1 MFERTAC
8 TLVAAVALLAGR
20 PAQADPHVGKAAPP
34 FRVVTLDGRK
44 LTLDDFKGR
53 VLVVNFWA
61 TWCGPCRRE
70 LPLLDGYYRLR
81 HDIGL
86 DVLTVTTEDSVPLS
100 SLKAVAA
107 SLHFPM
113 VKSLKGDYRVLD
125 GVPTNYII
133 DRAGV
138 VRFAKAEGLT
148 LERMNEVLVPLLK
161 EAAPEAA
168 STATPASTPVSVPL
182 R

>member
-1 MFERTAC
+1 MLGRSVG
-8 TLVAAVALLAGR
+8 LAVALALGLVPSARADPRVGR
-20 PAQADPHVGKAAPP
+20 PAPP
-34 FRVVTLDGRK
+34 FHVVTLDGRK
-44 LTLDDFKGR
+44 LALDDFKGR

-81 HDIGL
+81 HDKGL

-107 SLHFPM
+107 SLQFPM
-113 VKSLKGDYRVLD
+113 VRSLRGDYRVLD

-133 DRAGV
+133 DRSGV
-138 VRFAKAEGLT
+138 VRFAKAESLT
-148 LERMNEVLVPLLK
+148 LERMNELLVPMLN
-161 EAAPEAA
+161 EPAPEATLPPA
-168 STATPASTPVSVPL
+168 AAPTPAP
-182 R
+182 